1 MATIKFSKEAAK
13 FMGAGKSWLSSSD
26 YPHRGY
32 GLWDTTASSAIF
44 GGPAGTST
52 VHSVLNIYKGTVP
65 TVTQFTDLA
74 SRESDLLLSFEMYG
88 FSDHVLY
95 LGVINETLSH
105 RYVCGRHLNF
115 KDALRSG
122 EATWFAAV
130 NYEEPS
136 ALYRQTSP
144 SATWTVS
151 LSGLTTD
158 KLFNEPITA
167 KIMGTVHPAIT
178 GTVSTLLSSTVT
190 GSSAVFE
197 FSTPCTGTVVS
208 SYTATFFGGGFGG
221 QSTVS
226 PLKGTVP
233 ADSFL
238 YGTFTNAMNAY
249 EYSGAGQ
256 YSHYRRGAMIGTVGL
271 LYSTAD
277 MQILTTNIVAGQ
289 RYNCAGIFL
298 NFPQVWTI

>member
-13 FMGAGKSWLSSSD
+13 FMGAGKTWIA
-26 YPHRGY
+26 YGQQTHNGY

-44 GGPAGTST
+44 GGPSGTST

-65 TVTQFTDLA
+65 TVTQFTDLSA
-74 SRESDLLLSFEMYG
+74 RESDLLLSFPMYG
-88 FSDHVLY
+88 YSDHILY
-95 LGVINETLSH
+95 IGFIDQTDSH
-105 RYVCGRHLNF
+105 RYICGRNLNF
-115 KDALRSG
+115 VDALRSG

-136 ALYRQTSP
+136 QTVNQTVP
-144 SATWTVS
+144 SSTWTIS
-151 LSGLTTD
+151 LSALTTN
-158 KLFNEPITA
+158 KLFNEPINSQV
-167 KIMGTVHPAIT
+167 KSVFPSIT

-190 GSSAVFE
+190 GSSAVFQ

-221 QSTVS
+221 QATVS
-226 PLKGTVP
+226 PLQGTVP

-238 YGTFTNAMNAY
+238 YGSFTNAMNAY
-249 EYSGAGQ
+249 NYTGAAQ
-256 YSHYRRGAMIGTVGL
+256 FSHYRRGAMLGTVGL

-277 MQILTTNIVAGQ
+277 LQILTTNIVAGQ